1 VFAQKKIDDRREAA
15 GSRDGGDWLLEMGA
29 GRRQAGRQGRRQ
41 AGSSPVAQTRANGR
55 ATSNEQGLSSAFPLA
70 QIVVGGIYY
79 INAGTLAP
87 SNA

>member
-29 GRRQAGRQGRRQ
+29 GRRQAGGRQ